1 VEGDSVLEID
11 AMFLSAR
18 TRADYANPFVTVRHP
33 PAVAILGALA
43 VAMYGVSFFLPAA
56 GTFLGFQAF
65 VCALLFIIGVPM
77 WLANPVFWL
86 GLVMLSR
93 REYRSASHAGMIALV
108 LALSECW
115 MFSGELKAGYYVWA
129 GSMAV
134 LALVGLFGEWTD
146 GPRGWYSRSQLFPVG
161 EASRI
166 VSRFRR

>member
-1 VEGDSVLEID
+1 
-11 AMFLSAR
+11 MFLPAR
-18 TRADYANPFVTVRHP
+18 ARADYSSPFVTVRHP
-33 PAVAILGALA
+33 AAVAILGALA
-43 VAMYGVSFFLPAA
+43 VAMYGVSFFLPAT
-56 GTFLGFQAF
+56 GRILGYQAF
-65 VCALLFIIGVPM
+65 VCALLFVICAPM

-93 REYRSASHAGMIALV
+93 REYRSASHAGMIALL

-115 MFSGELKAGYYVWA
+115 MFSGELDSGYFVWA

-134 LALVGLFGEWTD
+134 LALVGLFGELND
-146 GPRGWYSRSQLFPVG
+146 GPRRWWGRSQFFPVG